1 MAKKNI
7 LQKLRLTP
15 GTGLGAKIYDKTAP
29 EGSWQRRYLSGQNE
43 QFRQIPNFSPD
54 QSALIEQNARQ
65 GAQNTDFNAIENLAQ
80 KRFSEQG
87 IPSIMSR
94 FLSHGQN
101 QNSSGMQGA
110 LAGAR
115 ADLDAQL
122 AAQRAQYGLQQSKLG
137 LTPQFDTYHTKEDY
151 GLLGELGPATI
162 DVLKAYLTGGTS
174 ALGGQKTKTP
184 SAEGSF
190 QQLFGGQNQDQQ
202 FNGVRGQS
210 SYAQDQGGPV
220 GSRNYTGDAYMG
232 GNTIMDLKQV
242 SQPSERYA
250 HLFDK
255 GGTSWQQPGNSYGN
269 NPMLKQL
276 LGLLQNPGVNRNYP
290 NY

>member
-1 MAKKNI
+1 M
-7 LQKLRLTP
+7 
-15 GTGLGAKIYDKTAP
+15 GAI
-29 EGSWQRRYLSGQNE
+29 GRYFGGNKE
-43 QFRQIPNFSPD
+43 QFTKFPTVTPEASG
-54 QSALIEQNARQ
+54 LINQNIQQ
-65 GAQNTDFNAIENLAQ
+65 GMQNTNFDAIEKLAQ

-94 FLSHGQN
+94 FNMQNN
-101 QNSSGMQGA
+101 QNSSAMQSA
-110 LAGAR
+110 LGGAR

-122 AAQRAQYGLQQSKLG
+122 AAMRGQYGMQQSQLG
-137 LTPQFDTYHTKEDY
+137 LTPQFGTYHTKEDY

-174 ALGGQKTKTP
+174 ALGGKKTKTP

-190 QQLFGGQNQDQQ
+190 QQTFGDQNQGQTQQ

-210 SYAQDQGGPV
+210 PYAQDQGGPM

-232 GNTIMDLKQV
+232 GNTLMDMKQI

-276 LGLLQNPGVNRNYP
+276 LGLLQNPGVGRNY
-290 NY
+290 